1 MHVGA
6 QAGSSACVEGQR
18 LLSGVISYHFPPDL
32 PRQPPPLELASS
44 APSRITPIPA
54 PLGLQTWVTDKPCH
68 ASLLGGSMNSLH
80 QAFDLLTLVPRLM
93 IYFCSVSVRWMCA
106 CVCVACAH
114 HHAHV
119 KVRRHE
125 LCCTAGILET
135 LLV

>member
-6 QAGSSACVEGQR
+6 QVGSSACVEGQR
-18 LLSGVISYHFPPDL
+18 LLSGVISFRFPPDL
-32 PRQPPPLELASS
+32 SRQPPPLELASS

-93 IYFCSVSVRWMCA
+93 IYFFSVSVRWMRA
-106 CVCVACAH
+106 CVCVW
-114 HHAHV
+114 HV
-119 KVRRHE
+119 H
-125 LCCTAGILET
+125 TIMPM
-135 LLV
+135 